1 MMKVTIKEGEGKK
14 WCLQIKSRHIRE
26 ECAVVSDGRT
36 VVFHPFCGCGEVFSR
51 FLQIYFL
58 LTGYFFSIFTYTSY
72 TIYRNSQCTLG
83 ISGCRMACEMLLKV

>member
-14 WCLQIKSRHIRE
+14 WCLQIKLRHIRE
-26 ECAVVSDGRT
+26 ECAVVSDGRA

-58 LTGYFFSIFTYTSY
+58 LTGYFSRFLPTHPTPFIE
-72 TIYRNSQCTLG
+72 IVN
-83 ISGCRMACEMLLKV
+83 VHW